1 MLARCKTKPA
11 ARVLLVEANNMG
23 KWVGTTMPYEVHIPP
38 LGLMY
43 LAAYARTAL
52 PGVEFR
58 IVESS
63 LLFPDLSSRDVGLPN
78 DERLIRILN
87 EFQPDVVG
95 IRSIAFFLEEL
106 QRIATLVR
114 AHSDATI
121 VAGGPIVQAY
131 KRRLFQEVPEL
142 EIAVK
147 GEGERVFTDFLSGLP
162 LPAIAGLLYRT
173 DDGMTEEGVA
183 ENEDQQE
190 AADID
195 SLPVPAY
202 DLIDLDQYQRQLSYA
217 YNHRRQGILLTSR
230 GCAYHCTF
238 CFTHWKGIRLR
249 SAANIFEEIRQLH
262 DQHGIEDFYIVDD
275 IFNLNAKRALKLFDL
290 IVAAGLKIRL
300 YFVNGLRADITSEEF
315 VDRAVDAG
323 AVWFTYAVESGTDEI
338 QRLVEKRL
346 DLEKARRVIAY
357 TQRQNVAVNVSTMY
371 GFPTETRELAQRT
384 LDWLSELPK
393 PSLLPYHFCLRF
405 FPGCEINQQALEAG
419 WDPARLELTS
429 RFSYNDM
436 PLGTP
441 TLSKQDMYGI
451 QLEYHRRFGLSNPA
465 AVEGAVRTLRSIGY
479 SDTEIV
485 HMYSVL
491 KRKVI
496 HSVGDLMTAGGN

>member
-1 MLARCKTKPA
+1 MQAHCKTKPA

-43 LAAYARTAL
+43 LASYARAAL
-52 PGVEFR
+52 PGLEFR

-63 LLFPDLSSRDVGLPN
+63 LSSPDLSSLEDDSPEK
-78 DERLIRILN
+78 DRLIRVLN

-106 QRIATLVR
+106 QRIASLVR
-114 AHSDATI
+114 AHSDAKL

-147 GEGERVFTDFLSGLP
+147 GEGERVFANLLSGSP
-162 LPAIAGLLYRT
+162 LSSIAGLLYRT
-173 DDGMTEEGVA
+173 DDGVV
-183 ENEDQQE
+183 ENEDQLE
-190 AADID
+190 VEDID
-195 SLPVPAY
+195 SLPFPAY
-202 DLIDLDQYQRQLSYA
+202 DLIDLDRYQRQLSYA
-217 YNHRRQGILLTSR
+217 YNHRRQGVLLTSR

-249 SAANIFEEIRQLH
+249 SAANIFEEIKQLH
-262 DQHGIEDFYIVDD
+262 DQHGIEDFYVVDD
-275 IFNLNAKRALKLFDL
+275 IFNVNAKRALKLFDL
-290 IVAAGLKIRL
+290 IVAAGLKVRL

-315 VDRAVDAG
+315 VDRAIEAG

-357 TQRQNVAVNVSTMY
+357 TQRQNVAVNISTMY
-371 GFPTETRELAQRT
+371 GFPTETRELAERT

-405 FPGCEINQQALEAG
+405 FPGCEINQQALDAG
-419 WDPARLELTS
+419 WDPARMELTS

-465 AVEGAVRTLRSIGY
+465 AVDGAVRTLRSVGY

-496 HSVGDLMTAGGN
+496 HNVSDLMTAGGN

>member
-1 MLARCKTKPA
+1 MQAHCKTKPA

-43 LAAYARTAL
+43 LASYARAAL

-63 LLFPDLSSRDVGLPN
+63 LSSPDLSSLED
-78 DERLIRILN
+78 DSSEKDRLIRVLN

-106 QRIATLVR
+106 QRIASLVR
-114 AHSDATI
+114 AHSDAKL

-142 EIAVK
+142 EIVVK
-147 GEGERVFTDFLSGLP
+147 GEGEKVFANLLSGSP
-162 LPAIAGLLYRT
+162 LSSIAGLLYRT
-173 DDGMTEEGVA
+173 DDGVV
-183 ENEDQQE
+183 ENEDQLE
-190 AADID
+190 EEDID
-195 SLPVPAY
+195 SLAFPAY
-202 DLIDLDQYQRQLSYA
+202 DLIDLGEYQRQLSYA

-249 SAANIFEEIRQLH
+249 SAANIFEEIKQLH
-262 DQHGIEDFYIVDD
+262 DQHGIEDFYVVDD
-275 IFNLNAKRALKLFDL
+275 IFNVNSKRALKLFDL
-290 IVAAGLKIRL
+290 IVAAGLKVRL

-315 VDRAVDAG
+315 VDRAIEAG

-346 DLEKARRVIAY
+346 DLEKAKRVIAY

-465 AVEGAVRTLRSIGY
+465 AVDGAVRTLRSIGY

-496 HSVGDLMTAGGN
+496 HNVGDLMTAGGN

>member
-1 MLARCKTKPA
+1 MSARYRTKPA
-11 ARVLLVEANNMG
+11 TRVLLVEGNNMG

-43 LAAYARTAL
+43 LASYARAAL

-58 IVESS
+58 IIESS
-63 LLFPDLSSRDVGLPN
+63 LSSPD
-78 DERLIRILN
+78 DERFIRILN

-95 IRSIAFFLEEL
+95 VRSVAFFLEEL
-106 QRIATLVR
+106 QRIARLVR
-114 AHSDATI
+114 AHSDATL

-131 KRRLFQEVPEL
+131 KRRLFEEVPEL

-147 GEGERVFTDFLSGLP
+147 GEGEKVFVDLLSGSP
-162 LPAIAGLLYRT
+162 LPTIAGVLYRT
-173 DDGMTEEGVA
+173 DDGVM
-183 ENEDQQE
+183 ENEDQLE
-190 AADID
+190 VEDID
-195 SLPVPAY
+195 NLPFPAY
-202 DLIDLDQYQRQLSYA
+202 DLIDLDQYQHQLSYA
-217 YNHRRQGILLTSR
+217 YNHRRQGVLLTSR

-249 SAANIFEEIRQLH
+249 SAANILEEIKQLH
-262 DQHGIEDFYIVDD
+262 DIHGIEDFYVVDD
-275 IFNLNAKRALKLFDL
+275 IFNVDSKRSLKLFDL
-290 IVAAGLKIRL
+290 IVAAGLNLRL
-300 YFVNGLRADITSEEF
+300 YFVNGLRADLTSEKF
-315 VDRAVDAG
+315 VDRALEAG

-338 QRLVEKRL
+338 QRLVKKRL
-346 DLEKARRVIAY
+346 DLEKTRRIISY

-384 LDWLSELPK
+384 LDWLSGLPK

-405 FPGCEINQQALEAG
+405 FPGCEINQQALAAG
-419 WDPARLELTS
+419 WDPERLGLTS
-429 RFSYNDM
+429 RFSYNDL
-436 PLGTP
+436 PVGTP
-441 TLSKQDMYGI
+441 TLSKQDMYDI

-465 AVEGAVRTLRSIGY
+465 AVDGAVRTLRSIGY
-479 SDTEIV
+479 SDMEIV

-496 HSVGDLMTAGGN
+496 QNVGDLMTAGGN

>member
-1 MLARCKTKPA
+1 MS
-11 ARVLLVEANNMG
+11 
-23 KWVGTTMPYEVHIPP
+23 KWVGTTIPYEVHIPP

-43 LAAYARTAL
+43 LASYARKAL

-63 LLFPDLSSRDVGLPN
+63 LSSPDLSSVN
-78 DERLIRILN
+78 DDRFIRILN

-106 QRIATLVR
+106 QRIASLVR
-114 AHSDATI
+114 AHSDATL

-147 GEGERVFTDFLSGLP
+147 GEGERVFADLLSGAP
-162 LPAIAGLLYRT
+162 IPSIAGLLYRT
-173 DDGMTEEGVA
+173 DDGVAENGVA
-183 ENEDQQE
+183 ENEDQSE
-190 AADID
+190 VADID
-195 SLPVPAY
+195 SIPFPAY
-202 DLIDLDQYQRQLSYA
+202 DLLDLDQYQRQLSYA

-249 SAANIFEEIRQLH
+249 SAANIFEEIKQLH
-262 DQHGIEDFYIVDD
+262 DQHGIEDFYVVDD
-275 IFNLNAKRALKLFDL
+275 IFNVDSKRALNLFDL
-290 IVAAGLKIRL
+290 IVAAGLKLRL

-315 VDRAVDAG
+315 VDRALEAG

-338 QRLVEKRL
+338 QRLVKKRL
-346 DLEKARRVIAY
+346 DLGKARRVIAY

-371 GFPTETRELAQRT
+371 GFPTETLELAQRT

-405 FPGCEINQQALEAG
+405 FPGCAINEQALEAG
-419 WDPARLELTS
+419 WDPGRLELTS

-465 AVEGAVRTLRSIGY
+465 AIDGAVRTLRCIGY

-496 HSVGDLMTAGGN
+496 HNVGDLMTAGGN

>member
-1 MLARCKTKPA
+1 MSARYRMKPA
-11 ARVLLVEANNMG
+11 ARVLLVEGNNMG

-43 LAAYARTAL
+43 LASYARTAL

-58 IVESS
+58 IIESS
-63 LLFPDLSSRDVGLPN
+63 LSSPD
-78 DERLIRILN
+78 DERFIRILN

-95 IRSIAFFLEEL
+95 VRSVAFFLEEL
-106 QRIATLVR
+106 QRIACLVR
-114 AHSDATI
+114 AHSDAI
-121 VAGGPIVQAY
+121 LVAGGPIVQAY
-131 KRRLFQEVPEL
+131 KRRLFEEVPEL

-147 GEGERVFTDFLSGLP
+147 GEGEKVFVDLLSGSP
-162 LPAIAGLLYRT
+162 LPMIPGLLYRT
-173 DDGMTEEGVA
+173 DEGVV
-183 ENEDQQE
+183 ENEDQPQVE
-190 AADID
+190 DID
-195 SLPVPAY
+195 SLPFPAY
-202 DLIDLDQYQRQLSYA
+202 DLIDLDQYQHQLSYA
-217 YNHRRQGILLTSR
+217 YNHRRQGVLLTSR

-249 SAANIFEEIRQLH
+249 SAANIYEEIKQLH
-262 DQHGIEDFYIVDD
+262 DQHGIEDFYVVDD
-275 IFNLNAKRALKLFDL
+275 IFNVDSKRSLKLFDL
-290 IVAAGLKIRL
+290 IVEAMLKLRL
-300 YFVNGLRADITSEEF
+300 YFVNGLRADITSEKF
-315 VDRAVDAG
+315 VDRALEAG

-338 QRLVEKRL
+338 QRLVKKRL
-346 DLEKARRVIAY
+346 DLEKTRRIIAY
-357 TQRQNVAVNVSTMY
+357 TQQQNVAVNVSTMY

-405 FPGCEINQQALEAG
+405 FPGCEINQQALDAG
-419 WDPARLELTS
+419 WDPERLGLTS
-429 RFSYNDM
+429 RFSYNDL

-465 AVEGAVRTLRSIGY
+465 AVDSAVRTLRSIGY
-479 SDTEIV
+479 SDMEIV

-496 HSVGDLMTAGGN
+496 HNVGDLMSAGGN

>member
-1 MLARCKTKPA
+1 
-11 ARVLLVEANNMG
+11 MG

-43 LAAYARTAL
+43 LASYARKVL

-63 LLFPDLSSRDVGLPN
+63 LSSPDLSSMD
-78 DERLIRILN
+78 DERFIRILN

-106 QRIATLVR
+106 QRVASLVR
-114 AHSDATI
+114 AHSDATL

-131 KRRLFQEVPEL
+131 KQRLFQEVPEL

-147 GEGERVFTDFLSGLP
+147 GEGEKVFADLLSGAQLP
-162 LPAIAGLLYRT
+162 SIAGLLYRM
-173 DDGMTEEGVA
+173 DQGVV
-183 ENEDQQE
+183 ENEDQLE
-190 AADID
+190 VADID
-195 SLPVPAY
+195 SLPFPAY
-202 DLIDLDQYQRQLSYA
+202 DLIDLDEYQRQLSYA
-217 YNHRRQGILLTSR
+217 YNHRRQGVLLTSR

-249 SAANIFEEIRQLH
+249 SAANIFAEIKQLS
-262 DQHGIEDFYIVDD
+262 DQHGIEDFYVVDD
-275 IFNLNAKRALKLFDL
+275 IFNVDSKRALELFDL
-290 IVAAGLKIRL
+290 IVAAGLKLRL
-300 YFVNGLRADITSEEF
+300 YFVNGLRADITSEKF
-315 VDRAVDAG
+315 VERALEAG

-338 QRLVEKRL
+338 QRLVKKRL
-346 DLEKARRVIAY
+346 DLEKARRIIAY
-357 TQRQNVAVNVSTMY
+357 TQRQNVAVNISTMY

-405 FPGCEINQQALEAG
+405 FPGCAINDQALQAG
-419 WDPARLELTS
+419 WDPGRMELTS

-441 TLSKQDMYGI
+441 TLSKHDMFGI

-465 AVEGAVRTLRSIGY
+465 AVDGAVRTLRSIGY

-496 HSVGDLMTAGGN
+496 HHVDDLITAGGN

>member
-1 MLARCKTKPA
+1 
-11 ARVLLVEANNMG
+11 
-23 KWVGTTMPYEVHIPP
+23 
-38 LGLMY
+38 MY
-43 LAAYARTAL
+43 LASYARRAL
-52 PGVEFR
+52 AGIELR

-63 LLFPDLSSRDVGLPN
+63 LSSPD
-78 DERLIRILN
+78 DERFVRILN

-106 QRIATLVR
+106 QRIASLVR
-114 AHSDATI
+114 AHSDAAL

-131 KRRLFQEVPEL
+131 KRQLFQEVPEL

-147 GEGERVFTDFLSGLP
+147 GEGEKVFVDLLSGSP
-162 LPAIAGLLYRT
+162 LPSIAGLLYRT
-173 DDGMTEEGVA
+173 DNGVV
-183 ENEDQQE
+183 ENEDQLE
-190 AADID
+190 VEDID
-195 SLPVPAY
+195 SLPFPAY
-202 DLIDLDQYQRQLSYA
+202 DLIDLDQYQHQLSYA

-249 SAANIFEEIRQLH
+249 SAANIFEEIKQLH
-262 DQHGIEDFYIVDD
+262 DQHEIEDFYVVDD
-275 IFNLNAKRALKLFDL
+275 IFNVDSKRSLKLFDL
-290 IVAAGLKIRL
+290 IVASGLKLRL
-300 YFVNGLRADITSEEF
+300 YFVNGLRADITSEKF
-315 VDRAVDAG
+315 VDRALEAG
-323 AVWFTYAVESGTDEI
+323 AVWFTYAVESGADEI

-346 DLEKARRVIAY
+346 NLEKAKRIIAY

-405 FPGCEINQQALEAG
+405 FPGCEVNQQALDAG
-419 WDPARLELTS
+419 WDPERLRLTS

-465 AVEGAVRTLRSIGY
+465 AVDGAVRTLRSIGY
-479 SDTEIV
+479 RDTEIV

-496 HSVGDLMTAGGN
+496 HNVGELVAAGGN